1 MWSCYIYV
9 ANFQLK
15 GKNMFYI
22 TNKLRGDS
30 WMAEAQASRE
40 AKMHILAVECE
51 KIAAY
56 YYSLGD

>member
-1 MWSCYIYV
+1 
-9 ANFQLK
+9 
-15 GKNMFYI
+15 MFYI

-30 WMAEAQASRE
+30 WMAAAQAARE
-40 AKMHILAVECE
+40 AKMYILAVECE